1 MDMVIV
7 LGPNE
12 AAETGRQSSN
22 SSIEQSSRIRV
33 DRMEIPRFQIY
44 FLIMFLSPGDKS
56 CLTSGRI
63 MIPRP
68 SRGYFFNGRSPSLLA
83 TPKGRTHGLPLAM
96 KLLLATRKR
105 VFNVEG

>member
-1 MDMVIV
+1 
-7 LGPNE
+7 
-12 AAETGRQSSN
+12 
-22 SSIEQSSRIRV
+22 
-33 DRMEIPRFQIY
+33 
-44 FLIMFLSPGDKS
+44 
-56 CLTSGRI
+56 

-68 SRGYFFNGRSPSLLA
+68 SRGYFFNGRSPCLLA

>member
-1 MDMVIV
+1 MELILMRH
-7 LGPNE
+7 GK
-12 AAETGRQSSN
+12 AELRSDAKPDF
-22 SSIEQSSRIRV
+22 ER
-33 DRMEIPRFQIY
+33 E
-44 FLIMFLSPGDKS
+44 
-56 CLTSGRI
+56 LTSIGRKKI

>member
-1 MDMVIV
+1 
-7 LGPNE
+7 
-12 AAETGRQSSN
+12 
-22 SSIEQSSRIRV
+22 
-33 DRMEIPRFQIY
+33 
-44 FLIMFLSPGDKS
+44 
-56 CLTSGRI
+56 

>member
-1 MDMVIV
+1 MLCHQVR
-7 LGPNE
+7 
-12 AAETGRQSSN
+12 AAHAETA
-22 SSIEQSSRIRV
+22 
-33 DRMEIPRFQIY
+33 DRPVPCVVLAEELQRFAGNIPGQ
-44 FLIMFLSPGDKS
+44 K
-56 CLTSGRI
+56 I